1 MNKTMDTEKYS
12 MNTIEL
18 LKANKKTRAE
28 INHEYYVNNKFVSHR
43 NSLLF
48 DVRSKGRVPTLHSIK
63 KYNIKIEELVKNW
76 RIFKESTE
84 DIKDLKV
91 LKFQALILN
100 LI

>member
-1 MNKTMDTEKYS
+1 MDTEKDS
-12 MNTIEL
+12 MDTIEL

-63 KYNIKIEELVKNW
+63 KYSIEIQELVKNW
-76 RIFKESTE
+76 RIFKENTE
-84 DIKDLKV
+84 DIKDLKI

-100 LI
+100 II